1 MPLDE
6 CPDGLGTE
14 QASFANTRL
23 GKQVVGHFI
32 EIMRQPVVDRRRE
45 TGFRLAQPLARQSVF
60 HRLAQ
65 YVLGSGAEKPLRFN
79 FGGTFQATNSAN
91 SRSRNGTRTSTED
104 AMPSMSL

>member
-45 TGFRLAQPLARQSVF
+45 TGFRLAQRGKVSFIALPNMYSVVERKSLCASTSAAPF
-60 HRLAQ
+60 RPRTGQFTIHERHPNL
-65 YVLGSGAEKPLRFN
+65 LGRRHA
-79 FGGTFQATNSAN
+79 
-91 SRSRNGTRTSTED
+91 
-104 AMPSMSL
+104 